1 MSRYIVD
8 AETGRIFR
16 RDETG
21 FHEARPIKDAMTGK
35 YFDPDTG
42 EEIPKEIIA
51 TSQRIMAELKKQP

>member
-8 AETGRIFR
+8 EETGKIFR

-21 FHEARPIKDAMTGK
+21 FHEARPIKDAITGK
-35 YFDPDTG
+35 YFDSDTG

-51 TSQRIMAELKKQP
+51 TSQRIKAELKKQP